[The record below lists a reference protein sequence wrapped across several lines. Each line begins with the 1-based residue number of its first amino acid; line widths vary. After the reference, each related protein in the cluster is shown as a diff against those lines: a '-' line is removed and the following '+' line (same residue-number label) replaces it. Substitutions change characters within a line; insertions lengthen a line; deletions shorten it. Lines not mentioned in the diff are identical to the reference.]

1 MHNASYIIHCAF
13 YLNMKLIVGL
23 GNPGKDY
30 IKTRHNIGFIIV
42 DYIFDKFKNNFPPL
56 KEERKFKAQISI
68 GEINGDKIILAK
80 PLTFMNLSGFS
91 IKEISKFYKI
101 NPKDILII
109 QDDKDMELLKI
120 RIKKEASGDG
130 GHNGIKSIIQELGT
144 KELNR
149 FKIGV
154 GNELLER
161 MPTDKFVLGQFTKEE
176 SNKIR
181 DKKEEIIE
189 KVLETIK

>member
-1 MHNASYIIHCAF
+1 
-13 YLNMKLIVGL
+13 MKLIVGL

-30 IKTRHNIGFIIV
+30 VKTRHNIGFIIV
-42 DYIFDKFKNNFPPL
+42 DWIFNRFKDNFPPL

-68 GEINGDKIILAK
+68 GEINGEKIILAK

-91 IKEISKFYKI
+91 VKEISKFYKI

-120 RIKKEASGDG
+120 RIKKEVSGDG

-161 MPTDKFVLGQFTKEE
+161 MPTDKFVLAQFTKEE
-176 SNKIR
+176 FKKIE
-181 DKKEEIIE
+181 DIKEEIID